1 MMRRSPLSRSTKV
14 KTNTNILL
22 SKQNK
27 DALLNNFIHEVTSI
41 YGKDSIVYLAVTP
54 LQSTPIINRIDLF
67 EKIRSNQLRTYEYVS
82 PDVNGLQYSTSVIV
96 SLHAEYVQ
104 QAGAYLRAIPNLVNF
119 ILSSSLISYFIN
131 FVNFCNELKICI
143 CNYLYFKICVN
154 YSDIECITFFN
165 NWFRLCY
172 YLIN

>member
-1 MMRRSPLSRSTKV
+1 MLQ

-27 DALLNNFIHEVTSI
+27 DALLNNFIHQVTSV

-104 QAGAYLRAIPNLVNF
+104 QAGAYLRAIADLVNC
-119 ILSSSLISYFIN
+119 ILYSFLISYFIN
-131 FVNFCNELKICI
+131 FVNFCNEFKICI
-143 CNYLYFKICVN
+143 CNYLYFKIYVN
-154 YSDIECITFFN
+154 YSDIECITFFTDMFLYN
-165 NWFRLCY
+165 MIYIYFSISYCNY
-172 YLIN
+172 